1 MGQYKVPQNV
11 EAEDKILGPF
21 SFRQFIY
28 LLVAG
33 ACGVAIWFIVQG
45 GVWPFVFIPLPIFL
59 LCLALA
65 LPLRKDQPM
74 ETYLLA
80 IVKYILLPKKRLWR
94 AGSFMPNVD
103 VDATIINESP
113 TLKDIRGA
121 DASNRISF
129 LAQVVDTAGWSTRGT
144 VMDRPSENMNERAAQ
159 EAIREANSNDQFDET
174 NATAQI
180 INSKLSSENPAN
192 PVIMNGTNS
201 V

>member
-28 LLVAG
+28 LIIGGV
-33 ACGVAIWFIVQG
+33 CGVAIWFIVQG
-45 GVWPFVFIPLPIFL
+45 GVWPLVFIPLPVML
-59 LCLALA
+59 VCLALA

-80 IVKYILLPKKRLWR
+80 IIKYLFLPKKRLWR

-103 VDATIINESP
+103 VDATVISENPI
-113 TLKDIRGA
+113 LKDIRGA

-159 EAIREANSNDQFDET
+159 EAIREANSNDQFEET
-174 NATAQI
+174 NQTARI
-180 INSKLSSENPAN
+180 INSKLSGGNSPS
-192 PVIMNGTNS
+192 PVIMKSGN